1 MNRKSM
7 YNAHNVFSEPLS
19 ISQFLPSRLFT
30 NPVRSRNYCGFCY
43 LPSFWLFSINFIH

>member
-7 YNAHNVFSEPLS
+7 YNAHNVFSETLS
-19 ISQFLPSRLFT
+19 ISQFMPSRLFN